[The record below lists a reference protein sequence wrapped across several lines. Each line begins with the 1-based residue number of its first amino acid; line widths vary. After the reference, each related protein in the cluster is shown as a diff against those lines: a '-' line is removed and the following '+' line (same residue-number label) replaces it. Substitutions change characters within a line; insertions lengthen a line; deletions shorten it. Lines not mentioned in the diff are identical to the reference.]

1 LTEIAGT
8 EASVD
13 RDAGLVTVPVP
24 DPSLLRTAFRRFDEA
39 GITVLELALRRP
51 SLDEVFFALTGH
63 PAEDP
68 AAQTDREGSRA

>member
-1 LTEIAGT
+1 VAGT

-24 DPSLLRTAFRRFDEA
+24 DPSLLRTASRQLDES
-39 GITVLELALRRP
+39 GITVFELALRRP

-68 AAQTDREGSRA
+68 AAESDREGSNA